1 MKQINI
7 LTILILHFSFLS
19 IQSIIAQ
26 IRVPDNENGTWYT
39 YYSDTE
45 YTLSN
50 KDNYDNKAYTI
61 TLNYPVTHLEY
72 KAYLSD
78 NVTSSHPFK
87 VTNASGTEISSVDLN
102 NDNPKNWLGITKEG
116 NDHTSED
123 PYSFNKNI
131 DNTTAITFQ
140 SNKKVGARK
149 AIYLNN
155 IHIRMAP
162 HILLNTPNEN
172 STTNFGEI
180 EIGSETQP
188 IEVKFKS
195 FLTKGELIV
204 TSSHPFFTIN
214 GNTSYTIAKNANTF
228 CSIDD
233 TKYDFKIIYLPTEA
247 GSHSAT
253 ITISDGTNKVNFTVK
268 GSCKRKPNTINWNG
282 INTQIPVGETV
293 SLNNVT
299 SSSNGN
305 ITFISSDTTKIKVE
319 NNQLLAVAEGVVTI
333 TAQVAETNEYEAS
346 KDSLIFESTQKTIQ
360 NIVWNQNFYL
370 LKIGDSDITLNAYAT
385 DKETGIPNGNLV
397 EYSVA
402 ESGNNIVTITNG
414 ILHIIGKGQT
424 TITAHQRGDNEYA
437 STYITKIVNIR
448 EVSNSC
454 EDFLAVN
461 APDKVEKG
469 NDNILSEDGGWNWD
483 AFEVSHELSTIGDK
497 LNFVTNCTSSATGKE
512 IIVKDQNGTEIY
524 HSNNFGTVSNLQL
537 NRDVTSITIS
547 VKSNLTRSISNIY
560 ITPAIYV
567 ETNKDSITFSD
578 TEIGISTTETIHID
592 WANQPDALWATIEN
606 DANNVFSVTKNN
618 IFGGSCGDH
627 DRTPI
632 IVQFLSNTE
641 GSYNGDLVVYMGY
654 EKPVEK
660 LRIPLTASSI
670 YRETTFNKDG
680 NWNEPTNWSGG
691 IPTGIGKNAII
702 NANAIIPDNY
712 TAIVNNITIA
722 NGGSITIAPQGK
734 LKANNINGATA
745 ENLTLQ
751 ANENGSAILLFKND
765 ESNKVNATVELYSLA
780 SSDGLRNG
788 QVGNFKDPKWQYL
801 GIAVE
806 NIEYSTLNPN
816 GTSNWIYRWDETQNA
831 TSCWAEKLTSNST
844 LSAWIGY
851 CLAQETATTYNYS
864 GSLLNADH
872 TYNLTYTPENAS
884 DDLGN
889 NLITNSYTA
898 PIDITTLKDV
908 NFQNAKANIYIYKT
922 GSYLEWKEQT
932 TSEGFNAGQVIVIPV
947 NTISILGNEYP
958 RTIASMQAFFVN
970 ATAKEA
976 SFSINYENNV
986 YNSLRKENQKRSKS
1000 LETENNFN
1008 VLKIQINSSTSN
1020 DRLYLLEHENTTD
1033 KFDNG
1038 YDAEKIFDNTN
1049 GPQIY
1054 ATTPFGH
1061 ASICSNTSFDGQKIG
1076 FIANSENEIYTMT
1089 FDIENLHSYEEL
1101 YIYDTETKAHID
1113 IISGESYQF
1122 YASTTPNNKRFQIT
1136 STRLDAPQGPTT
1148 AIENTTTWNEIL
1160 QEKQPI
1166 YIYSITGQL
1175 IATYNSKFYLQNLK
1189 ELHSQL
1195 TIGVYIVKSGNKTM
1209 KIIIEN
1215 K

>member
-1 MKQINI
+1 MKKINL
-7 LTILILHFSFLS
+7 LTVLILHFSLLS

-116 NDHTSED
+116 NDHTSDD

-131 DNTTAITFQ
+131 DNTTSITFQ
-140 SNKKVGARK
+140 SNKKIGARK

-155 IHIRMAP
+155 IHARMAP
-162 HILLNTPNEN
+162 HIILETPTAN
-172 STTNFGEI
+172 STTDFGELV
-180 EIGSETQP
+180 IGGETQQVE
-188 IEVKFKS
+188 IKFKS
-195 FLTKGELIV
+195 FLTKGELTV
-204 TSSHPFFTIN
+204 TSSNPFFTIN
-214 GNTSYTIAKNANTF
+214 GNTSYTIAKDANTF
-228 CSIDD
+228 CSIDE

-253 ITISDGTNKVNFTVK
+253 ITISDGTNNVTFTVK

-299 SSSNGN
+299 STSNGN
-305 ITFISSDTTKIKVE
+305 IIFTSSDTTKIKIE
-319 NNQLLAVAEGVVTI
+319 NNQLIALGEGSATI
-333 TAQVAETNEYEAS
+333 TAQVEETSEYESAEN
-346 KDSLIFESTQKTIQ
+346 SLEFEATEKTIQ
-360 NIVWNQNFYL
+360 NIVWDQNFYL
-370 LKIGDSDITLNAYAT
+370 LKIGDADITLNAYAT

-402 ESGNNIVTITNG
+402 EGGESVVTITDSV
-414 ILHIIGKGQT
+414 LHIVGIGQT

-454 EDFLAVN
+454 EDSLAVN

-469 NDNILSEDGGWNWD
+469 NDNIFSEDGGWNWD

-567 ETNKDSITFSD
+567 ETDKESVIFDD
-578 TEIGISTTETIHID
+578 TEIGISSTEIINID
-592 WANQPDALWATIEN
+592 WANQPDGLWATIEN
-606 DANNVFSVTKNN
+606 DTNNVFSITKND
-618 IFGGSCGDH
+618 IFGGSCRDY
-627 DRTPI
+627 DKTPI
-632 IVQFLSNTE
+632 TVQFLSNAKGT
-641 GSYNGDLVVYMGY
+641 YNGDLVIYMGY
-654 EKPVEK
+654 QNPIEK
-660 LRIPLTASSI
+660 LRIKLTASSI

-680 NWNEPTNWSGG
+680 NWNDPMNWSGG
-691 IPTGIGKNAII
+691 VPTSIGKNAVISAKATI
-702 NANAIIPDNY
+702 SNDY
-712 TAIVNNITIA
+712 TAVANNITIV
-722 NGGSITIAPQGK
+722 NGGSITIAPKGK
-734 LKANNINGATA
+734 LKANNINGTTA

-751 ANENGSAILLFKND
+751 ADENGSAILLFKNE
-765 ESNKVNATVELYSLA
+765 ESNKVNATVALYSLA

-788 QVGNFKDPKWQYL
+788 QAGNFKDPKWQYL

-806 NIEYSTLNPN
+806 NIEYSTLYPN
-816 GTSNWIYRWDETQNA
+816 GTSNWIYRWDETKNA

-864 GSLLNADH
+864 GTLNNSDH
-872 TYNLTYTPENAS
+872 TYQLTYTSEEGYS
-884 DDLGN
+884 DDRGN

-898 PIDITTLKDV
+898 PIDITTLNDA
-908 NFQNAKANIYIYKT
+908 NFQNAKANIYIYNT

-932 TSEGFNAGQVIVIPV
+932 TSEGFNAGQIIVIPV
-947 NTISILGNEYP
+947 NTISTLGNEYP

-970 ATAKEA
+970 AIAEGAT
-976 SFSINYENNV
+976 FSVNYENNV

-1000 LETENNFN
+1000 LETESDFN
-1008 VLKIQINSSTSN
+1008 VLKIQITSETSN
-1020 DRLYLLEHENTTD
+1020 DRLYLLEHAATSVE
-1033 KFDNG
+1033 FDNG
-1038 YDAEKIFDNTN
+1038 YDAEKIFDNPN

-1054 ATTPFGH
+1054 ATLPWGYT
-1061 ASICSNTSFDGQKIG
+1061 SINSDASFDGQVVG
-1076 FIANSENEIYTMT
+1076 FRGSSDTELYTMT
-1089 FDIENLHSYEEL
+1089 FDIDKLHSYDEL
-1101 YIYDTETKAHID
+1101 YIYDIETELYVD
-1113 IISGESYQF
+1113 IFEAEAYQF
-1122 YASTTPNNKRFQIT
+1122 YGSTIPNDSRFIVT
-1136 STRLDAPQGPTT
+1136 STRQDASDSGDVTT
-1148 AIENTTTWNEIL
+1148 KTETISDWNNIL
-1160 QEKQPI
+1160 QQNQPI
-1166 YIYSITGQL
+1166 AIYTTTGQL
-1175 IATYNSKFYLQNLK
+1175 IALFEANTFNPTNNKA
-1189 ELHSQL
+1189 ELP
-1195 TIGVYIVKSGNKTM
+1195 TGIYIVKSGDFVI
-1209 KIIIEN
+1209 KINIQ
-1215 K
+1215 